1 MRYAKAGQTGTGGF
15 FPVEIKVILMD
26 NESVGVVFPG
36 QGSQRPG
43 MGKDFFDQVAESRQV
58 YEEASAAVGWDVA
71 ALCFGEEERLNLTAY
86 TQPCILATEIAM
98 LRGLQT
104 LFGLR
109 PSVFAGH
116 SLGEFSALV
125 AAGALPLGEAVAIV
139 HERGRLMQEA
149 APVGMGGM
157 AAVIA
162 DNLSV
167 EALLQALGDLPLDI
181 ANINSPRQVVISG
194 DAGALPE
201 AERRI
206 TEALSGGDGKG
217 VRFVR
222 LHVSAPFHSRFMRT
236 IEAPFAAVLRDKGT
250 GRDAARAVDVASN
263 YRGGFHTGDDDDLL
277 QSLTLQLGHP
287 VRWRDN
293 MTAMARKATRIFEIG
308 PGRPLRDFFRAVDVT
323 CESVVSLATA
333 ERLFKRQGGPAA

>member
-236 IEAPFAAVLRDKGT
+236 IEAPFAAVLRGQRDRPDDSQGRRRVSIT
-250 GRDAARAVDVASN
+250 GGASIPGMTTTSSN
-263 YRGGFHTGDDDDLL
+263 PLPSSWETPG
-277 QSLTLQLGHP
+277 SLAGQHDGNGP
-287 VRWRDN
+287 
-293 MTAMARKATRIFEIG
+293 KATRIFEIG
-308 PGRPLRDFFRAVDVT
+308 RDGRSGISSRRWM
-323 CESVVSLATA
+323 
-333 ERLFKRQGGPAA
+333 